1 MFLIDKVEG
10 WRGKDRG
17 EVDDMAGF
25 RQFEEIGAWQQGRAL
40 VRDIYQL
47 SRVGGLSKDFG
58 LRDQIQR
65 AAVSIC
71 SNIAEGFERRG
82 NKEFIKFLWI
92 AKGSAAEVYSQLYHL
107 QDIGYVSREEFS
119 DLHGKAKR
127 IGATLHL
134 LIESIPDPNRL
145 K

>member
-1 MFLIDKVEG
+1 M
-10 WRGKDRG
+10 
-17 EVDDMAGF
+17 
-25 RQFEEIGAWQQGRAL
+25 
-40 VRDIYQL
+40 
-47 SRVGGLSKDFG
+47 SRTVALSKDFG

-92 AKGSAAEVYSQLYHL
+92 AKGSAAEVSSQLYHL
-107 QDIGYVSREEFS
+107 QDLGYITDEDFVA
-119 DLHGKAKR
+119 LQGKAKR

-134 LIESIPDPNRL
+134 LIESIPNPDHL

>member
-1 MFLIDKVEG
+1 
-10 WRGKDRG
+10 
-17 EVDDMAGF
+17 MAGF
-25 RQFEEIGAWQQGRAL
+25 RQFEEIGAWQQGRTL
-40 VRDIYQL
+40 VRDIYRL
-47 SRVGGLSKDFG
+47 SHASGLSKDFG

-82 NKEFIKFLWI
+82 NREFIKFLWI
-92 AKGSAAEVYSQLYHL
+92 AKGSAAEVSSQLYHL
-107 QDIGYVSREEFS
+107 QDIGYISADEFT
-119 DLHGKAKR
+119 DLQGKAKR

-134 LIESIPDPNRL
+134 LIESIPDPDRL